1 MYTTVMAFQKSSA
14 VVQDTSEP
22 ESVPEPEPDPDEPED
37 LDLDL
42 DRDRDPDE
50 LDPEL
55 L

>member
-22 ESVPEPEPDPDEPED
+22 ESVPEPEPEPDPDEPED

-42 DRDRDPDE
+42 DRDPDE

>member
-1 MYTTVMAFQKSSA
+1 MYTMDMAFQKSSA